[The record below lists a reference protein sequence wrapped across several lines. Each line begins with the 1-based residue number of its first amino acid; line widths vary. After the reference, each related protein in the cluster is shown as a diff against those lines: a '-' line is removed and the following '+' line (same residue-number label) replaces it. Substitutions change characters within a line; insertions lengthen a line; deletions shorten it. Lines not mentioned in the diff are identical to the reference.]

1 MHQLRG
7 ADSKIITQAILKAGL
22 EKLLELSEVDVV
34 IVGAGPSGLS
44 CAYYLARE
52 GVNVLVLERRLSFG
66 GGIGGGGMLIPVVVV
81 EQSLRDILEKDFK
94 VRYRDLGVVLAVDPA
109 ELIAKLACAAVDA
122 GAKILL
128 GVTVEDIITDRERR
142 KVQGV
147 VINWTAVHI
156 AGLWVDPLFI
166 KSKVVVDATGHEAA
180 VIKIASKKLRVKI
193 EVPGEGPAVPEI
205 AEELVVKYSGKIAPG
220 LYTTGMATA
229 AAHGLPRMGP
239 IFGGMILSGKKT
251 AEEILNELR
260 SEETSTTATT
270 SATS

>member
-1 MHQLRG
+1 MNQLRG
-7 ADSKIITQAILKAGL
+7 TDIKSITQAIVKAGL

-34 IVGAGPSGLS
+34 VVGAGPSGLS
-44 CAYYLARE
+44 CAYYLAKE
-52 GVNVLVLERRLSFG
+52 GLRVLVVERRLSFG

-81 EQSLRDILEKDFK
+81 EPALREILEKDFK
-94 VRYRDLGVVLAVDPA
+94 VKYVDLGNLLAVDPA
-109 ELIAKLACAAVDA
+109 ELIAKLAYAAIEA

-128 GVTVEDIITDRERR
+128 GVTVEDIATDRERR
-142 KVQGV
+142 KVLGV
-147 VINWTAVHI
+147 VINWTAVQL

-166 KSKVVVDATGHEAA
+166 KSRAVVDATGHEA
-180 VIKIASKKLRVKI
+180 VVVKIASRKLRMKI

-229 AAHGLPRMGP
+229 AVHGLPRMGP

-251 AEEILNELR
+251 ADEILRELR
-260 SEETSTTATT
+260 AGEE
-270 SATS
+270 ATS